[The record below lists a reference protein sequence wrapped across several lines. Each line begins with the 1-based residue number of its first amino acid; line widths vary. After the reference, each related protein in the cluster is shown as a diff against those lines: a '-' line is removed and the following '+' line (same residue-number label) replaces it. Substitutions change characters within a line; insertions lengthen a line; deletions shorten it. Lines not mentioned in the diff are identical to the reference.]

1 MQSLLKPKI
10 KTNKMFEQKDFLALE
25 GKIVDK
31 LKTVFDPEM
40 PVNIYEMGLIYE
52 ILIDEKSV
60 AHIKMTVTSPNCP
73 VAETLPNDVYNAVKT
88 VEGISDVIVKMTFDP
103 PWDQDRMSDAAKLEL
118 GLL

>member
-1 MQSLLKPKI
+1 M
-10 KTNKMFEQKDFLALE
+10 TEQTGFLALE
-25 GKIVDK
+25 GKVVDK